1 MCCCR
6 SKPSPHRKA
15 GLPEVKPSSLLERT
29 SSTAFKYVKKT
40 SDKFLLLISIV
51 QVIFGTIPVWSELIT
66 NHAIRVQT
74 PPRHIPGK
82 ISSSSIWIMLKIW
95 FPGIVEVSLAY
106 KSRQFSK
113 GAPGRFVYVCKL
125 DSYPLFLKLI
135 LIYSHSNSDA
145 SQNTNFSAVCCSSWR
160 IVIDRLAAR
169 PRMQPKKA
177 KKTPELATLCLHN
190 DWLWV
195 AERLTAVWNF
205 YDFLTPVF
213 FAFLPRPAPRHTPHW
228 LLLWLAL
235 VGFEQQFFPSWVIL
249 MMIPNIA
256 LNQSSINICRN
267 NWQ

>member
-82 ISSSSIWIMLKIW
+82 FSSSSIWIMLKIW

-125 DSYPLFLKLI
+125 DSYPQTYPFSSSTLNLI
-135 LIYSHSNSDA
+135 A
-145 SQNTNFSAVCCSSWR
+145 MPAKTQTFSAGCCSSWR

-177 KKTPELATLCLHN
+177 KKN
-190 DWLWV
+190 
-195 AERLTAVWNF
+195 
-205 YDFLTPVF
+205 
-213 FAFLPRPAPRHTPHW
+213 
-228 LLLWLAL
+228 
-235 VGFEQQFFPSWVIL
+235 
-249 MMIPNIA
+249 
-256 LNQSSINICRN
+256 
-267 NWQ
+267 